1 MDWFIE
7 GKIFSPSLSL
17 WYQSQRNYGSK
28 QSIDC
33 ELRVNQY
40 CVKKTRKKKKKGIIC
55 LLWCEGLRVAVWIQG
70 NGLIIPFELIAKT
83 GNFFFSMLIMF
94 FYFFSLTMFFQCLK
108 RFFFLSF
115 TMLLFFFFSVWKYF
129 VMDYENES
137 PPEVYHHLLLH
148 NRHIVYEI
156 KLSLILILGT
166 VIILICVMYI
176 VSQCKRRR
184 AAGVKCTKNRC
195 SDCDRK
201 ALLQHSS
208 EVSQMLTDNEI
219 IGKTK
224 IGKEF
229 FVWNDCYAKNNQTS
243 QCNTNSIT
251 ARIYVFIFALCIY
264 SLWGIEYSL
273 WRFP

>member
-83 GNFFFSMLIMF
+83 GNFFSMLIMC

-108 RFFFLSF
+108 RFFSY
-115 TMLLFFFFSVWKYF
+115 LLPCYYFFSSVSEKISSWIMKT
-129 VMDYENES
+129 
-137 PPEVYHHLLLH
+137 
-148 NRHIVYEI
+148 
-156 KLSLILILGT
+156 SLRRKC
-166 VIILICVMYI
+166 IIICCYI
-176 VSQCKRRR
+176 IDIS
-184 AAGVKCTKNRC
+184 CTRSNC
-195 SDCDRK
+195 P
-201 ALLQHSS
+201 L
-208 EVSQMLTDNEI
+208 
-219 IGKTK
+219 
-224 IGKEF
+224 F
-229 FVWNDCYAKNNQTS
+229 WF
-243 QCNTNSIT
+243 
-251 ARIYVFIFALCIY
+251 
-264 SLWGIEYSL
+264 
-273 WRFP
+273 

>member
-1 MDWFIE
+1 MIYWR
-7 GKIFSPSLSL
+7 KKYSLSL
-17 WYQSQRNYGSK
+17 IPKPEKLWKQTEHRLCAESKPIPRQENQKEGKEGYQLSVVMRRAK
-28 QSIDC
+28 DC
-33 ELRVNQY
+33 CWN
-40 CVKKTRKKKKKGIIC
+40 KS
-55 LLWCEGLRVAVWIQG
+55 A
-70 NGLIIPFELIAKT
+70 
-83 GNFFFSMLIMF
+83 
-94 FYFFSLTMFFQCLK
+94 
-108 RFFFLSF
+108 
-115 TMLLFFFFSVWKYF
+115 WKVF

-176 VSQCKRRR
+176 VFQCKRRR

-201 ALLQHSS
+201 ALLRHSS

-229 FVWNDCYAKNNQTS
+229 FVWNDCYAKNNPTTQR
-243 QCNTNSIT
+243 NIHSIT
-251 ARIYVFIFALCIY
+251 ARIIY
-264 SLWGIEYSL
+264 SYLHCVFTLCVE
-273 WRFP
+273 

>member
-17 WYQSQRNYGSK
+17 IPKPEKLWKQTEHRLWAESK
-28 QSIDC
+28 PI
-33 ELRVNQY
+33 LRQENQKE
-40 CVKKTRKKKKKGIIC
+40 KKEGYHLSVVMRGAKGCC
-55 LLWCEGLRVAVWIQG
+55 L
-70 NGLIIPFELIAKT
+70 NT
-83 GNFFFSMLIMF
+83 
-94 FYFFSLTMFFQCLK
+94 
-108 RFFFLSF
+108 
-115 TMLLFFFFSVWKYF
+115 SVWKDF

-208 EVSQMLTDNEI
+208 EVSQVLTDNEI

>member
-1 MDWFIE
+1 
-7 GKIFSPSLSL
+7 
-17 WYQSQRNYGSK
+17 
-28 QSIDC
+28 
-33 ELRVNQY
+33 
-40 CVKKTRKKKKKGIIC
+40 
-55 LLWCEGLRVAVWIQG
+55 
-70 NGLIIPFELIAKT
+70 
-83 GNFFFSMLIMF
+83 MLIMC
-94 FYFFSLTMFFQCLK
+94 FYFFSLTMFFSVSEK
-108 RFFFLSF
+108 VFFLSF
-115 TMLLFFFFSVWKYF
+115 TMLLFFFLSVWKDF